1 MRWAPISLALL
12 LVGCAVDGGP
22 VEEIAPPPVAVP
34 GDADGAVYIVTD
46 AIGELDPGVGA
57 GYSITY
63 GSGGHWHVRWTCDS
77 AVSGSSCL
85 FDGAVNASAGDTLTG
100 LVPLNIATP
109 ANVWL
114 EATGM
119 DIGFS
124 AVATVSVDGF
134 DFDATPGAK
143 VAFDVLID
151 GWRRIEF
158 VLFPSG
164 DPAVGDLY
172 AASPRFIPV
181 VLQPTTP

>member
-1 MRWAPISLALL
+1 VDAGPI
-12 LVGCAVDGGP
+12 V
-22 VEEIAPPPVAVP
+22 EIAPPPVAVP
-34 GDADGAVYIVTD
+34 EDADGAVYVVTD
-46 AIGELDPGVGA
+46 ATGELEPGVGA

-63 GSGGHWHVRWTCDS
+63 DTGGHWHVRWTCDS
-77 AVSGSSCL
+77 AVSGGSCL
-85 FDGAVNASAGDTLTG
+85 FDGAVSAAAGDVLTS
-100 LVPLNIATP
+100 LAPTNITAP
-109 ANVWL
+109 ENVWL
-114 EATGM
+114 EAGGM

-124 AVATVSVDGF
+124 ALATVSVDGF

-164 DPAVGDLY
+164 DPALGDLY

-181 VLQPTTP
+181 VLQPTVP